1 MAKRRIV
8 LLVIAVIVTAGLV
21 LSRLDFPWRQRPSP
35 AGPTPEAGSD
45 ASLPELSLV
54 VEIGEE
60 LRRYRL
66 PGAKFGAIEP
76 SHALN
81 EGGAPVA
88 MPAGRIF
95 SMFHTATSV
104 VFLRG
109 GRVFSFEHPDYGIPL
124 DLGPADYVFPGR
136 TSGKVWMTRRT
147 ERGLEVGEQSVHRF
161 GADSVAELRSGEVPV
176 AEVDRGLIS
185 VNETQKGARLS
196 LLERTTFEVKQTL
209 AEDAVFL
216 AASGSL
222 VAWSDRPPCPSSR
235 CTFRLLDLFNGT
247 SHQIEGAEG
256 SFGFVEGGAFSESR
270 AHLAVFVLNESRSLQ
285 SLFLIDTQKG
295 SGRVIPSTA
304 FNSAGF
310 AGRAEWF
317 EDRVFYGTGF
327 SEIGV
332 HRLGDPTGEKTGVSS
347 SWAFIAI

>member
-1 MAKRRIV
+1 MAKQRIV
-8 LLVIAVIVTAGLV
+8 LLVIAVIVAAGLL
-21 LSRLDFPWRQRPSP
+21 LSRLDFPWRPSP
-35 AGPTPEAGSD
+35 QGPTPEAGSP

-54 VEIGEE
+54 VEIGDE
-60 LRRYRL
+60 LRRYQL
-66 PGAKFGAIEP
+66 PGAQFEVIEP
-76 SHALN
+76 SRALGI
-81 EGGAPVA
+81 GGARVEIPES
-88 MPAGRIF
+88 RIF
-95 SMFHTATSV
+95 SLFHTGDSV

-109 GRVFSFEHPDYGIPL
+109 GRVFSFEHPRYGIPL
-124 DLGPADYVFPGR
+124 DLGPANSVFPGR
-136 TSGKVWMTRRT
+136 TRGKVWMTRRT
-147 ERGLEVGEQSVHRF
+147 EKGLEVGEQSVHRF

-196 LLERTTFEVKQTL
+196 LLDRRTFEVKQKL
-209 AEDAVFL
+209 ATDGVFL
-216 AASGSL
+216 AASGSF

-235 CTFRLLDLFNGT
+235 CTFRLLDLFDGT

-285 SLFLIDTQKG
+285 SLFLIDTRKG
-295 SGRVIPSTA
+295 SGRVIPGTE

-317 EDRVFYGTGF
+317 VDRVFYGTGF

-332 HRLGDPTGEKTGVSS
+332 HRLGDTTGEKTGISS

>member
-1 MAKRRIV
+1 MAKHRTV
-8 LLVIAVIVTAGLV
+8 LLVMAMIVAAGFL
-21 LSRLDFPWRQRPSP
+21 LSRLEFPWRQRPFSGE
-35 AGPTPEAGSD
+35 ATPEAGSTP
-45 ASLPELSLV
+45 SLPQLSLV

-66 PGAKFGAIEP
+66 PGGQFDVIEP
-76 SHALN
+76 SHALGI
-81 EGGAPVA
+81 GGAPVEI
-88 MPAGRIF
+88 PEGRIF
-95 SMFHTATSV
+95 SLFHTGDSV
-104 VFLRG
+104 VFLRE
-109 GRVFSFEHPDYGIPL
+109 GRVFSFEHPRYGIPL
-124 DLGPADYVFPGR
+124 ELGRADSVFPAR
-136 TSGKVWMTRRT
+136 TRGKVWVTLRT
-147 ERGLEVGEQSVHRF
+147 ETGLEVGQQSVHRL
-161 GADSVAELRSGEVPV
+161 GPDSLVELGSGEVPV
-176 AEVDRGLIS
+176 AEVDPGLIS
-185 VNETQKGARLS
+185 VNETERGARLS
-196 LLERTTFEVKQTL
+196 LLDRTSFAVKKTL
-209 AEDAVFL
+209 ATDGVFL
-216 AASGSL
+216 AASGSF

-235 CTFRLLDLFNGT
+235 CTFRLLDLFDGT

-270 AHLAVFVLNESRSLQ
+270 THLAVFVLNESRSLQ

-295 SGRVIPSTA
+295 SGSVIPSTE

-332 HRLGDPTGEKTGVSS
+332 HRLGDPVGEMTGVSS